1 MGNRPPLFF
10 RVGLTVILVG
20 FILGG
25 LGIFTAGLYDRLTLV
40 SPDCNGGYQ
49 GQTPASFAAPIDSTP
64 YLMPDYQEVHF
75 PSRDGNITIAAWW
88 VPGPTADAPAVV
100 LAHGSHECKR
110 SSSVLFPAGMLHR
123 HGYAVLLIDLRN
135 EGSSTVTNGRFAG
148 GVGEARDVLGAWD
161 WLRREKGLPA
171 SRIGL
176 FGVSLGA
183 AAVVTALGY
192 EPGVAAVWEDSGYA
206 DIVETFRWRLA
217 LFLVPFYF
225 SDITFE
231 ISRLKGEEIASPSP
245 GDSLRALNGRPLA
258 IVHGVLDLAVPL
270 EQALELESAA
280 RAAGGQPEVWIL
292 PGVGHVGAMGSQ
304 PAEYERRMVAFFD
317 GALRR

>member
-10 RVGLTVILVG
+10 RVGLTVVLVG

-25 LGIFTAGLYDRLTLV
+25 LGIFTAGLYDRLTIV
-40 SPDCNGGYQ
+40 SPDCGGAYR
-49 GQTPASFAAPIDSTP
+49 GQTPASFGMA
-64 YLMPDYQEVHF
+64 DYQEVRF
-75 PSRDGNITIAAWW
+75 PSRDAGITIAAWW
-88 VPGPTADAPAVV
+88 VPGTTADAPAVV
-100 LAHGSHECKR
+100 LAHGSPECKR
-110 SSSVLFPAGMLHR
+110 STSVLFPAAMLHR

-135 EGSSTVTNGRFAG
+135 EGSSTITNGRFAG

-161 WLRREKGLPA
+161 WLRREKGLAA

-183 AAVVTALGY
+183 GAVVIALGF

-217 LFLVPFYF
+217 MFLIPFYF
-225 SDITFE
+225 SDVTFE

-245 GDSLRALNGRPLA
+245 QDSLRALNGRPLA
-258 IVHGVLDLAVPL
+258 IVHGALDLAVPL
-270 EQALELESAA
+270 CQAWELESAA
-280 RAAGGQPEVWIL
+280 RAAGGHPEVWIV
-292 PGVGHVGAMGSQ
+292 PGVGHVGAMGSR
-304 PAEYERRMVAFFD
+304 PAEYERRMIAFFD
-317 GALRR
+317 AALRG